1 MREKEKMYNL
11 TDILS
16 YMKTVGT
23 DNSIQKNQTAHR
35 MRLIEQFEIQVGEYV
50 LEIGSGQGDT
60 TAALAAYLGPNGMVH
75 AIDIASPDYG
85 APLTLGEATAH
96 IKQSDIGSRI
106 TFEFETDLLHASFSG
121 NYDVAVLSHSLFYF
135 KSQQEILDT
144 FKKVRL
150 LAKKICIAE
159 WDLVPQTPAQMA
171 HSQAIL
177 IQSLY
182 NQYVETDGN
191 IQNLLTIDDIK
202 DLLVEAGWTLGAT
215 ATVDA
220 TKLLDGQW
228 EVDSAKYML
237 ETLDEVPEDIRLTFF
252 DLENWLNILI
262 KRHPVQSCNSLV
274 INAQSNSV

>member
-1 MREKEKMYNL
+1 MYNL
-11 TDILS
+11 TEILS

-35 MRLIEQFEIQVGEYV
+35 MRLIEQFDIQVGDYV

-60 TAALAAYLGPNGMVH
+60 TAALAAYLGPNGKVH

-85 APLTLGEATAH
+85 APLTLGEATTH

-106 TFEFETDLLHASFSG
+106 TFDFETDLLHASFSG
-121 NYDVAVLSHSLFYF
+121 TYDVAVLSHSLFYF
-135 KSQQEILDT
+135 KSHQQILDT

-159 WDLVPQTPAQMA
+159 WDIVPYIPAQMA

-182 NQYVETDGN
+182 NQYVQTDGN
-191 IQNLLTIDDIK
+191 IQNLLTIDEIEH
-202 DLLVEAGWTLGAT
+202 LLVEAGWTIGAT

-220 TKLLDGQW
+220 KQLLDGQW
-228 EVDSAKYML
+228 EVDSANYML
-237 ETLDEVPEDIRLTFF
+237 ETLDEVPENIRPTFI
-252 DLENWLNILI
+252 DLGKWLSILI
-262 KRHPVQSCNSLV
+262 KRHPVQSCNSMV
-274 INAQSNSV
+274 INAYSDSM